1 MITLLGNRLRP
12 SSSLRVVGALALLA
26 LATGA
31 NARPAEETAAAAP
44 PAADTASVAQASS
57 LLEAMGFEDVLRQ
70 MMVLVNDQTLP
81 EEPREDGDKALL
93 QRWMAATKLQAVA
106 AQTAQRLAGQASTAQ
121 LDEALRYFRG
131 PAGQTELSC
140 VRDSAATP
148 AVSACIEQRGGQA
161 QLQAH
166 RAFAES
172 AIENT
177 IGDVLGDSFGPELF
191 AAASAALDG
200 DAALKRD
207 VARYC
212 KRRPTGLCAMVGA
225 APAEA
230 GS

>member
-1 MITLLGNRLRP
+1 M
-12 SSSLRVVGALALLA
+12 SLRVCGALAALVLA
-26 LATGA
+26 ASA
-31 NARPAEETAAAAP
+31 SARPAEEAASAAP
-44 PAADTASVAQASS
+44 GKATVAQASS
-57 LLEAMGFEDVLRQ
+57 LLDTMGFENVLRQ

-93 QRWMAATKLQAVA
+93 QRWMAATKLQPVA
-106 AQTAQRLAGQASTAQ
+106 AQTAQRLAEQTSAAQ
-121 LDEALRYFRG
+121 LDEALRYFRSA
-131 PAGQTELSC
+131 AGQTELSC

-148 AVSACIEQRGGQA
+148 AVSACIEQRGGEA
-161 QLQAH
+161 QLRAH
-166 RAFAES
+166 RAFADS
-172 AIENT
+172 DIENT

-225 APAEA
+225 APAES

>member
-1 MITLLGNRLRP
+1 MMSLLRNRLR
-12 SSSLRVVGALALLA
+12 SLLSLRVCATLALMTLSA
-26 LATGA
+26 AAG
-31 NARPAEETAAAAP
+31 ARPAEDAVPAAP
-44 PAADTASVAQASS
+44 PTSDKAIAQARS
-57 LLEAMGFEDVLRQ
+57 LLDTMGFEDVLRQ

-93 QRWMAATKLQAVA
+93 QRWMAATKLQSVA
-106 AQTAQRLAGQASTAQ
+106 AQTAQRLAEQTRAEQ
-121 LDEALRYFRG
+121 LDEALRYFRS

-148 AVSACIEQRGGQA
+148 AVSACIEERGGKA

-166 RAFAES
+166 QAFGDSE
-172 AIENT
+172 IEDKL
-177 IGDVLGDSFGPELF
+177 GDVLGESFGPELF

-200 DAALKRD
+200 DAALKRE
-207 VARYC
+207 VTMYC

-225 APAEA
+225 APGES

>member
-1 MITLLGNRLRP
+1 MMSLLRNRVRP
-12 SSSLRVVGALALLA
+12 SLRVCGALAALVLA
-26 LATGA
+26 AGA
-31 NARPAEETAAAAP
+31 NARPAEEAAPAAADKA
-44 PAADTASVAQASS
+44 TVAQASS
-57 LLEAMGFEDVLRQ
+57 LLDTMGFENVLRQ

-93 QRWMAATKLQAVA
+93 QRWMAATKLQPVA
-106 AQTAQRLAGQASTAQ
+106 AQTAQRLAEQTSAAQ
-121 LDEALRYFRG
+121 LDEALRYFRSA
-131 PAGQTELSC
+131 AGQTELSC

-148 AVSACIEQRGGQA
+148 AVSACIEQRGGEA

-166 RAFAES
+166 RAFADS
-172 AIENT
+172 DIENT
-177 IGDVLGDSFGPELF
+177 IGDVLGESFGPELF

-207 VARYC
+207 VALYC

-225 APAEA
+225 APAES

>member
-1 MITLLGNRLRP
+1 MMSSLRNPLRP
-12 SSSLRVVGALALLA
+12 SLPLRVCGALAVIA
-26 LATGA
+26 LATNAG
-31 NARPAEETAAAAP
+31 ARPAEEVA
-44 PAADTASVAQASS
+44 PAAQPASDKAVAQARS
-57 LLEAMGFEDVLRQ
+57 LLDTMGFEDVLRQ

-106 AQTAQRLAGQASTAQ
+106 AQTAQRLAGQTSAAQ
-121 LDEALRYFRG
+121 IDEALRYFRS

-148 AVSACIEQRGGQA
+148 AVSACIEQRGGKA

-166 RAFAES
+166 QAFGDSE
-172 AIENT
+172 IENT
-177 IGDVLGDSFGPELF
+177 LGDVLGDSFGPELF
-191 AAASAALDG
+191 AASSAALDG

-207 VARYC
+207 VALYC

-225 APAEA
+225 APAES

>member
-1 MITLLGNRLRP
+1 MMGLLRNPLRP
-12 SSSLRVVGALALLA
+12 SSSLRVCGALALLL
-26 LATGA
+26 LASGA
-31 NARPAEETAAAAP
+31 SARPAEEAAP
-44 PAADTASVAQASS
+44 AATPASDEAVAQAHS
-57 LLEAMGFEDVLRQ
+57 LLDTMGFEDVLRQ

-93 QRWMAATKLQAVA
+93 QRWMAATKLQPVA
-106 AQTAQRLAGQASTAQ
+106 AQTAQRLAGRAGAEQI
-121 LDEALRYFRG
+121 DEALAYFRS
-131 PAGQTELSC
+131 PAGRTELGC
-140 VRDSAATP
+140 VRDSSATP
-148 AVSACIEQRGGQA
+148 AVSTCIEQRGGTA

-166 RAFAES
+166 QTFADS
-172 AIENT
+172 DIENT
-177 IGDVLGDSFGPELF
+177 LGDVLGDSFGPELF

-225 APAEA
+225 APAES

>member
-1 MITLLGNRLRP
+1 MMSLLRNSLRP
-12 SSSLRVVGALALLA
+12 SLSLRVCGALAALMLA
-26 LATGA
+26 AGA
-31 NARPAEETAAAAP
+31 NARPAEEAAPAAADKA
-44 PAADTASVAQASS
+44 TVAQASS
-57 LLEAMGFEDVLRQ
+57 LLDTMGFENVLRQ

-93 QRWMAATKLQAVA
+93 QRWMAATKLQPVA
-106 AQTAQRLAGQASTAQ
+106 ARTAQRLAEQTSAAQ
-121 LDEALRYFRG
+121 LDEALRYFRSA
-131 PAGQTELSC
+131 AGQTELSC

-148 AVSACIEQRGGQA
+148 AVSACIEQRGGEA

-166 RAFAES
+166 RAFADS
-172 AIENT
+172 DIENT

-207 VARYC
+207 VALYC

-225 APAEA
+225 APGES

>member
-1 MITLLGNRLRP
+1 MP
-12 SSSLRVVGALALLA
+12 LRVCAALALLVLSA
-26 LATGA
+26 GA
-31 NARPAEETAAAAP
+31 GARPAEEEAAP
-44 PAADTASVAQASS
+44 AEAPGSDKAIAHARS
-57 LLEAMGFEDVLRQ
+57 LLDTMGFEDVLRQ

-93 QRWMAATKLQAVA
+93 QRWMAATRLQPVA
-106 AQTAQRLAGQASTAQ
+106 AQTAQRLAGRASAEQ
-121 LDEALRYFRG
+121 IAEALVYFRS

-148 AVSACIEQRGGQA
+148 AVSACIEQRGGKA

-166 RAFAES
+166 QAFAES
-172 AIENT
+172 AIEDT

-225 APAEA
+225 APAEG